1 MTTPT
6 PCPLTRA
13 ELAALRAV
21 VVTGGR
27 KLAARQLRCSP
38 HTIKNQID
46 AVNRKLA
53 TSSTV
58 TAAAYAIERKWLTNV
73 TLEADGEAV
82 A

>member
-1 MTTPT
+1 MTVPT

-27 KLAARQLRCSP
+27 KLAARQLGC
-38 HTIKNQID
+38 
-46 AVNRKLA
+46 AE
-53 TSSTV
+53 STV
-58 TAAAYAIERKWLTNV
+58 KNHLCEVHQKLGVTSTVLAAVHAVERGWLANV

>member
-1 MTTPT
+1 VNTPT

-21 VVTGGR
+21 VIAGGR
-27 KLAARQLRCSP
+27 KLAARQLGC
-38 HTIKNQID
+38 
-46 AVNRKLA
+46 AE
-53 TSSTV
+53 STV
-58 TAAAYAIERKWLTNV
+58 KNHMFEVHQKLGVTSTVLAAAYAIERKWLTNV